1 MRCIEELGLLKF
13 LANFI
18 SDLIKA
24 VENESDRL
32 VFAIL
37 MLILVSAL
45 ISSLIDNI
53 PFTTAMIPIIIQ
65 LSEQADVS
73 LKRVNIFNIRIV
85 KVFIFKASSSTISL
99 RVIFYLSIYEYN
111 DILSFCF
118 SKDWHSG
125 LV

>member
-13 LANFI
+13 LANLI

-53 PFTTAMIPIIIQ
+53 PFTTAMIPIILQ

-73 LKRVNIFNIRIV
+73 SKRVNI
-85 KVFIFKASSSTISL
+85 
-99 RVIFYLSIYEYN
+99 
-111 DILSFCF
+111 
-118 SKDWHSG
+118 
-125 LV
+125 